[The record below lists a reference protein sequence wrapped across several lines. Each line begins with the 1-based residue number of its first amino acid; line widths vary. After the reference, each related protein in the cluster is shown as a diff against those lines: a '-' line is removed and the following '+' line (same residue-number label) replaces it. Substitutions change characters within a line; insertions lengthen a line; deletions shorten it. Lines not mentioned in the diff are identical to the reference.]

1 MSAAGSIVGFP
12 RGRGTWNRGFPGC
25 ALPYLPVY
33 VPPRRWFILGLT
45 RSVPA
50 NLTAYTDPANLHVLT
65 FDKDTGK
72 LAQFPSAQT
81 ALVEVE
87 RYTQEAPP
95 ITAFEPPV

>member
-12 RGRGTWNRGFPGC
+12 RGRGHLEPWVPRLCSSSFAC
-25 ALPYLPVY
+25 VC
-33 VPPRRWFILGLT
+33 PPRRWFILGLT

-50 NLTAYTDPANLHVLT
+50 NLTAYTDTANLHVLT
-65 FDKDTGK
+65 LDKGTSK

-95 ITAFEPPV
+95 ITAFEPLV